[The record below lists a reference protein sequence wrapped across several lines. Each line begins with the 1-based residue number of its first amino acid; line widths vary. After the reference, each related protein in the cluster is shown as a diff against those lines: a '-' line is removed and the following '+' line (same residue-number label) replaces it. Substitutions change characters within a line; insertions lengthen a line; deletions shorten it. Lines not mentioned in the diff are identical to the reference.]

1 MAINRKDLCKQ
12 YAITEKNIEVPKHFK
27 AFLET
32 LLISLTMHV
41 RIMCIWL
48 CPLQLF
54 AINERLFT
62 TLRNMHLA

>member
-27 AFLET
+27 PFLET
-32 LLISLTMHV
+32 FLISLTMHV

-54 AINERLFT
+54 AIN
-62 TLRNMHLA
+62 